1 MFASRKTGSQARH
14 EARCGICSHSERLAI
29 EKAFLH
35 HQMSVA
41 DITRCYGVGH
51 DAVYRH
57 LRALNLLAAR
67 HRNWSAM
74 LESDNSRPSDGSLP
88 DAEKTVLRANEPSTI
103 QAKTIL
109 ELLHIPASD
118 EIVMAV
124 ERAIEN
130 EAEAER
136 TSIDMAANTVFVN
149 AALVKIAKPPENWL
163 HWFQAAANAG
173 HKVNS

>member
-1 MFASRKTGSQARH
+1 MAPKATKSIVRQRNGSQTARDLGSANVGTRGIRTVTAPASRRGSMFASRKTGSQARH

-67 HRNWSAM
+67 H
-74 LESDNSRPSDGSLP
+74 
-88 DAEKTVLRANEPSTI
+88 
-103 QAKTIL
+103 
-109 ELLHIPASD
+109 
-118 EIVMAV
+118 
-124 ERAIEN
+124 
-130 EAEAER
+130 
-136 TSIDMAANTVFVN
+136 
-149 AALVKIAKPPENWL
+149 
-163 HWFQAAANAG
+163 
-173 HKVNS
+173 